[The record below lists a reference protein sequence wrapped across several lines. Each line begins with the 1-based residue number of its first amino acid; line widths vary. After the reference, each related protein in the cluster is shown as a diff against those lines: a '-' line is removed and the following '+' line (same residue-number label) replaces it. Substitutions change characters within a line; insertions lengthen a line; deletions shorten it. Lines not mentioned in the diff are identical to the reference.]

1 MTKTGKFKAYLPFYK
16 RLLKLAFPLVLTQ
29 AGQTIV
35 QLVDNAMVGRVGT
48 TELAAAAFANSVFV
62 IVMVFGIGIF
72 LGITPLIGHAS
83 GANDDHKVAGMIK
96 NGLILTAIMI
106 VLLTAITYAISFVL
120 PYMNQPTEVWQM
132 AIPYYK
138 LLTWSLIPFLLF
150 MFLKQ
155 VGEGLNNTSLA
166 MIATITSNVINIALN
181 YLLIFGKMGFPELGL
196 NGAGIAT
203 LISRISMPILIYV
216 GFRFKKNIFHFFK
229 QVPNERFNMKVM
241 GQLLAI
247 GFPIAAQMLVEVSTF
262 AFGAIMMGWMGDVA
276 LASHQVAMGLAGF
289 TFMIANGVAMA
300 ATIRTSF
307 QLGKK
312 DFMSMEKV
320 AFSAIHLVLGYMI
333 LCALLFFMFR
343 FQLPKMF
350 SPDKAVIA
358 QAASL
363 LIIAGIFQVFDGLQI
378 VGLGILRGFAD
389 VKAPMFIAT
398 ISYLIIGIPVSY
410 LLAFTFKIG
419 PEGIWIGFATGLA
432 SAALML
438 FIRIKM
444 KIREVE
450 AKG

>member
-1 MTKTGKFKAYLPFYK
+1 MTNTGIFKAYLPFYQ

-96 NGLILTAIMI
+96 NGLILSMIMI
-106 VLLTAITYAISFVL
+106 VLLTAITYAISYLMPF
-120 PYMNQPTEVWQM
+120 MKQPTEVWQM

-138 LLTWSLIPFLLF
+138 MLTWSLIPFLLF

-166 MIATITSNVINIALN
+166 MIATITSNVINVVLN

-203 LISRISMPILIYV
+203 LISRISMPVFIYV
-216 GFRFKKNIFHFFK
+216 GFRYKKNIFHFFR
-229 QVPNERFNMKVM
+229 QVPSERFNMKVM
-241 GQLLAI
+241 KQLLAI

-333 LCALLFFMFR
+333 FCALLFFIFR

-350 SPDKAVIA
+350 SPDTAVIA

-444 KIREVE
+444 KIKEVE

>member
-1 MTKTGKFKAYLPFYK
+1 MTNTGIFKAYLPFYQ

-96 NGLILTAIMI
+96 NGLILSMIMI
-106 VLLTAITYAISFVL
+106 VLLTAITYAISYLMPF
-120 PYMNQPTEVWQM
+120 MNQPTEVWQM

-166 MIATITSNVINIALN
+166 MIATITSNVINVVLN
-181 YLLIFGKMGFPELGL
+181 YLLIFGKMSFPELGL

-203 LISRISMPILIYV
+203 LISRISMPVFIYV
-216 GFRFKKNIFHFFK
+216 GFRYKKNIFHFFR
-229 QVPNERFNMKVM
+229 QVPSERFNMKVM
-241 GQLLAI
+241 KQLLAI

-333 LCALLFFMFR
+333 FCALLFFIFR

-350 SPDKAVIA
+350 SPDTAVIA

-444 KIREVE
+444 KIKEVE

>member
-1 MTKTGKFKAYLPFYK
+1 MASTAKIKAYLPFYR

-62 IVMVFGIGIF
+62 IVLVFGIGIF

-83 GANDDHKVAGMIK
+83 GANNEHKVAGMIK
-96 NGLILTAIMI
+96 NGLILSAIII
-106 VLLTAITYAISFVL
+106 VLLTAITYFISFL
-120 PYMNQPTEVWQM
+120 MPYMKQPTEVWQM

-166 MIATITSNVINIALN
+166 MIATITSNVINITLN
-181 YLLIFGKMGFPELGL
+181 YLLIFGKMGFPEMGL

-203 LISRISMPILIYV
+203 LISRISMPILIFA
-216 GFRFKKNIFHFFK
+216 GFRFKKSIFNFFK
-229 QVPNERFNMKVM
+229 QVPLELFNIHVIKK
-241 GQLLAI
+241 LLAI
-247 GFPIAAQMLVEVSTF
+247 GFPIAAQMLVEVSSF

-276 LASHQVAMGLAGF
+276 LAAHQVAMGLAGF

-320 AFSAIHLVLGYMI
+320 AFSAIHLVLVYM
-333 LCALLFFMFR
+333 LFCALIFFMFR

-350 SPDKAVIA
+350 SPDTAVIT

-398 ISYLIIGIPVSY
+398 ISYLFIGIPISY
-410 LLAFTFKIG
+410 ILAFTFKIG
-419 PEGIWIGFATGLA
+419 PVGIWIGFAIGLA
-432 SAALML
+432 SAALLL
-438 FIRIKM
+438 FLRIKM
-444 KIREVE
+444 KIKEVE
-450 AKG
+450 KKG

>member
-1 MTKTGKFKAYLPFYK
+1 
-16 RLLKLAFPLVLTQ
+16 
-29 AGQTIV
+29 
-35 QLVDNAMVGRVGT
+35 
-48 TELAAAAFANSVFV
+48 
-62 IVMVFGIGIF
+62 
-72 LGITPLIGHAS
+72 
-83 GANDDHKVAGMIK
+83 
-96 NGLILTAIMI
+96 
-106 VLLTAITYAISFVL
+106 
-120 PYMNQPTEVWQM
+120 
-132 AIPYYK
+132 
-138 LLTWSLIPFLLF
+138 
-150 MFLKQ
+150 
-155 VGEGLNNTSLA
+155 
-166 MIATITSNVINIALN
+166 
-181 YLLIFGKMGFPELGL
+181 
-196 NGAGIAT
+196 
-203 LISRISMPILIYV
+203 
-216 GFRFKKNIFHFFK
+216 
-229 QVPNERFNMKVM
+229 MKVM
-241 GQLLAI
+241 KQLLAI

-333 LCALLFFMFR
+333 FCALLFFIFR

-350 SPDKAVIA
+350 SPDTAVIA

-438 FIRIKM
+438 FIRIKI
-444 KIREVE
+444 KIKEVE